1 MKTFLNI
8 IWYFP
13 FFGFVFAI
21 LTAINGLFWCLT
33 VIGLPLGLGLLQI
46 AKFLFA
52 PHTYELI
59 SQKDLSAA
67 KGESRNQAWVIFSAI
82 IRVLYF
88 PIGLLLAIS
97 YIFIAI
103 ANFISIIGIPNGL
116 VYVKLIPAVFNRV
129 GKVCV
134 GGAIA
139 RKIRAD
145 KEQAKVDNY
154 FGNTPAANQNA
165 SCNATQPSNNAA
177 KCRCSKFLSSSRN
190 ENMSSAQLSS

>member
-21 LTAINGLFWCLT
+21 LTAISGLFWCLT

-116 VYVKLIPAVFNRV
+116 VYVKLIPAVFNPV

-134 GGAIA
+134 AGAIA

-154 FGNTPAANQNA
+154 FGNTPAAN
-165 SCNATQPSNNAA
+165 
-177 KCRCSKFLSSSRN
+177 
-190 ENMSSAQLSS
+190 

>member
-88 PIGLLLAIS
+88 
-97 YIFIAI
+97 
-103 ANFISIIGIPNGL
+103 
-116 VYVKLIPAVFNRV
+116 
-129 GKVCV
+129 
-134 GGAIA
+134 
-139 RKIRAD
+139 
-145 KEQAKVDNY
+145 
-154 FGNTPAANQNA
+154 
-165 SCNATQPSNNAA
+165 
-177 KCRCSKFLSSSRN
+177 
-190 ENMSSAQLSS
+190 